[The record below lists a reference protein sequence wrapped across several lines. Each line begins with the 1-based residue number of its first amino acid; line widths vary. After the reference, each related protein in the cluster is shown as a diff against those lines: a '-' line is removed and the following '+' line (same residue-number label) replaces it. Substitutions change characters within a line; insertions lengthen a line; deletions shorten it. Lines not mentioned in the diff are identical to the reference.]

1 MQSSKKRIAEYQ
13 RQYIK
18 DKNIS
23 VKKEKPDQDEL
34 RKKVLARKFRLSVN
48 KKKGEHGTL
57 QCKTPAKKYSKYLA
71 TSLLVSFVQAS
82 EFIAGF
88 VFLIK
93 VQFDVVVKS

>member
-57 QCKTPAKKYSKYLA
+57 
-71 TSLLVSFVQAS
+71 
-82 EFIAGF
+82 
-88 VFLIK
+88 
-93 VQFDVVVKS
+93 